1 MDVVV
6 LTNAS
11 VLDGTGADPQDG
23 MEIHVERGLITKV
36 AKAGAGPHPSGA
48 RVIDLEGRTAMPGL
62 TDAHVHMAWLGAP
75 GMDIPSDDPAGPT
88 LVTYVL
94 RVIENI
100 EIALSEGFTTL
111 RDAGGMDAAFV
122 RAIGAGLIAGP
133 RILPSGSFISQ
144 TGGHGD
150 LRSLY
155 DDAVPQAIPGLFAA
169 PCISDG
175 VDAMRASART
185 QLRRGATQVKL
196 MASGGVM
203 SPTDPLDSLQFTVE
217 EMAAAV
223 GEAEAAGTYVMAH
236 CHTSPSVERALD
248 AGIVSIE
255 HASLLREETARR
267 MAEQG
272 AFMVPTL
279 LTSERSYR
287 RASEL
292 GLSED
297 TLVKLDRIRTPA
309 HVSVGVAARAG
320 VRVGSGSDL
329 IGSAQRGR
337 AEELEL
343 KAAQIGPMGAIVA
356 ATRVNAELFGLQDRI
371 GTIEVGKEADII
383 AVTRNPIDDIAS
395 LADAGNIPLVIKGG
409 AIAKNELEASR

>member
-1 MDVVV
+1 
-6 LTNAS
+6 
-11 VLDGTGADPQDG
+11 
-23 MEIHVERGLITKV
+23 
-36 AKAGAGPHPSGA
+36 
-48 RVIDLEGRTAMPGL
+48 
-62 TDAHVHMAWLGAP
+62 
-75 GMDIPSDDPAGPT
+75 
-88 LVTYVL
+88 
-94 RVIENI
+94 
-100 EIALSEGFTTL
+100 
-111 RDAGGMDAAFV
+111 
-122 RAIGAGLIAGP
+122 
-133 RILPSGSFISQ
+133 
-144 TGGHGD
+144 
-150 LRSLY
+150 
-155 DDAVPQAIPGLFAA
+155 
-169 PCISDG
+169 
-175 VDAMRASART
+175 
-185 QLRRGATQVKL
+185 
-196 MASGGVM
+196 
-203 SPTDPLDSLQFTVE
+203 
-217 EMAAAV
+217 
-223 GEAEAAGTYVMAH
+223 
-236 CHTSPSVERALD
+236 
-248 AGIVSIE
+248 
-255 HASLLREETARR
+255 